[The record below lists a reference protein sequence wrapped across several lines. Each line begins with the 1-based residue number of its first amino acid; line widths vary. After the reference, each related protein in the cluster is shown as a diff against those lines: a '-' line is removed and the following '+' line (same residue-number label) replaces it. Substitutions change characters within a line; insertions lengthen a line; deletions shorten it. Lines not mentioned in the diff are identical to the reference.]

1 MPCCLEVEAIRH
13 GRGIVA
19 EAQHITRPKQVQN
32 TISCQ
37 IEQLVC
43 NKLSS
48 TTLDNLGIFCGRVV
62 YSNISCCPDESET
75 QLGAVQL
82 ALQCIVVSL

>member
-32 TISCQ
+32 TISC
-37 IEQLVC
+37 
-43 NKLSS
+43 
-48 TTLDNLGIFCGRVV
+48 
-62 YSNISCCPDESET
+62 CPEESET